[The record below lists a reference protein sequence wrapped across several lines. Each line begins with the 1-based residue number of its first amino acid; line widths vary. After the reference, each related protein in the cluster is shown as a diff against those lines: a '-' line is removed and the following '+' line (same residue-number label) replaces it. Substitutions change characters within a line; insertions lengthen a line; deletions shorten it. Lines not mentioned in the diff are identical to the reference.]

1 MSSTIVSGFTEVT
14 LKDSS
19 KFAEGRQDYFKYIMG
34 KLEDVD
40 TEPEIYG
47 FAGTALIIGRKL
59 ENAGGYFT
67 GTDSIAR
74 IVLPEGT
81 ATYDETTKELQFA
94 DDYQFGVFVHES
106 SHFLHLVCDKGKFM
120 SPEFE
125 KLEPMCRAAEYGHHR
140 SNTKYI
146 EYEAGWRSL
155 YSNRLYE
162 MFEDDS
168 LIFKM
173 NLQNMLHYT
182 KFNASEEFRKD
193 LKAAKTPEE
202 LKKACEAHQGEY
214 DEAVKNITKW
224 SQLST
229 FVIGNKPEEK

>member
-1 MSSTIVSGFTEVT
+1 MSTQIVSGFTEVT
-14 LKDSS
+14 LKDTS

-125 KLEPMCRAAEYGHHR
+125 KLEPMSRAARTPSHFG
-140 SNTKYI
+140 
-146 EYEAGWRSL
+146 
-155 YSNRLYE
+155 
-162 MFEDDS
+162 
-168 LIFKM
+168 
-173 NLQNMLHYT
+173 
-182 KFNASEEFRKD
+182 
-193 LKAAKTPEE
+193 KTRRFILFTNP
-202 LKKACEAHQGEY
+202 
-214 DEAVKNITKW
+214 
-224 SQLST
+224 S
-229 FVIGNKPEEK
+229 